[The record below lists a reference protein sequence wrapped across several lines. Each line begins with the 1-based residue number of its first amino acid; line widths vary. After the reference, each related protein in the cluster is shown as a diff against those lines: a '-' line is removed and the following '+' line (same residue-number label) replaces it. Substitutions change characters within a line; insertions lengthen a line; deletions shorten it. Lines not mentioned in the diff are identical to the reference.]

1 MSSFNHIQNGS
12 LCFVQKRV
20 SLHQMNLWAKAQS
33 PRGKHQICQEK
44 NLRNL
49 ATMLYTSFC
58 FHKTHSKILQIE
70 HVIYKAAMPNRSSK
84 ENEGWA

>member
-1 MSSFNHIQNGS
+1 MV
-12 LCFVQKRV
+12 LYVFVQKRV
-20 SLHQMNLWAKAQS
+20 SLHEMNLWAKAQS
-33 PRGKHQICQEK
+33 PRGKPQIFQEK
-44 NLRNL
+44 LRNL
-49 ATMLYTSFC
+49 ATMLYTSSC